1 MIWLGQLLGLVTF
14 GLGIACFYQRDDR
27 KLKLTMLA
35 MNLNNVPHFWL
46 LGAETAA
53 LGSAL
58 SVLRTGLA
66 LRFRGLPWALGFM
79 AITLGLGAPL
89 VQSSYH
95 WLALVGSCIGSYAL
109 FCLQDIAMRVAFL
122 LGALFW
128 LGNNIVAGSIGGI
141 LLELTLISVNLRTI
155 FLMRNTTRPQPSSTR
170 LEETGQ
176 RF

>member
-14 GLGIACFYQRDDR
+14 VLGIACFYQRDDR
-27 KLKLTMLA
+27 KLKLTMLV

-66 LRFRGLPWALGFM
+66 LRFRGLPLALGFM
-79 AITLGLGAPL
+79 GITLALGVPL
-89 VQSSYH
+89 IQSPYH

-109 FCLQDIAMRVAFL
+109 FCLQGIAMRVAFL
-122 LGALFW
+122 LGAVFW
-128 LGNNIVAGSIGGI
+128 LGNNIAAGSIGGI

-155 FLMRNTTRPQPSSTR
+155 VRLRNATANIHSLNNQVQ
-170 LEETGQ
+170 TGQ
-176 RF
+176 KI